1 MTARTWT
8 AHVFVGVSV
17 DGFLARTDG
26 DLDWLTSRGEEAGD
40 AGYDAF
46 VADVDHVVLGRR
58 TYETVAGFEP
68 WPYGTRRV
76 LVVTASGLPAPDARV
91 QAVGSLEEAVAV
103 LDADGARRVYVDG
116 GATIQ
121 TFLAADLVDTL
132 TLSAVPVLI
141 GAGVPV
147 FGTLPADVPLR
158 LESSR
163 VLPGGMVQSTYAV
176 VRDAAS

>member
-17 DGFLARTDG
+17 DGFLARQDG

-40 AGYDAF
+40 AGYEAF

-76 LVVTASGLPAPDARV
+76 LVLTTQGLPSPDARV
-91 QAVGSLEEAVAV
+91 HAVRSLEEAVAV

-121 TFLAADLVDTL
+121 AFLAADLVDSL

-147 FGTLPADVPLR
+147 FGPLPADVALR